1 MKTNRKKSIIIGMP
15 RTFNIYQVLI
25 DRLGQLGF
33 EVIDISYNDD
43 IFRYRNIWDRLVNLF
58 RKTILRDKGYKNRLK
73 FEALGKHI
81 ISRLRDI
88 EHCAD
93 YCLLIR
99 ADIYPEEVIDQIKM
113 KTNKMIAYQWDG
125 VNRYPAVKKLV
136 YKFDRFFVFDGKDAE
151 QEDERFIA
159 TTNFYFGHLDNIEIK
174 PKPSTFFFVGTIMK
188 IRWQQIFDTIQLI
201 IQNNGIP
208 NFYLYTGEKD
218 MTKEYLID
226 GINFINNPLTYQE
239 NINLALQNE
248 IFVDFLVDAHN
259 GLSFRVFEA
268 IGYGRKLITNNKEVK
283 KYDFYHPHNIY
294 ILNNEQRTLYEF
306 LNTPYTPI
314 NPEILNKYNFDN
326 WIYRILGN

>member
-1 MKTNRKKSIIIGMP
+1 MKTNRKKSIILGMP
-15 RTFNIYQVLI
+15 RTFSIYEVLVN
-25 DRLGQLGF
+25 RLEQLGF
-33 EVIDISYNDD
+33 EVIDISYDD
-43 IFRYRNIWDRLVNLF
+43 DVFKYRNIWDRLVNLYH
-58 RKTILRDKGYKNRLK
+58 KTILNNKGYKNKLK
-73 FEALGKHI
+73 FKALGVEVVK
-81 ISRLRDI
+81 RLQAI
-88 EHCAD
+88 EDKVD

-136 YKFDRFFVFDGKDAE
+136 YKFDRFFVFDSKDAE

-174 PKPSTFFFVGTIMK
+174 PKPSTFFFVGTFMK
-188 IRWQQIFDTIQLI
+188 VRWQQISDTIQLI
-201 IQNNGIP
+201 IQNNGAP

-218 MTKEYLID
+218 MAKEYHID

-268 IGYGRKLITNNKEVK
+268 IGYGRKLITNNKEVMN
-283 KYDFYHPHNIY
+283 YDFYHPHNIY
-294 ILNNEQRTLYEF
+294 VLNHEERTLSEF
-306 LNTPYTPI
+306 LNIPYSPI
-314 NPEILNKYNFDN
+314 NTEILNKYNFDN
-326 WIYRILGN
+326 WIYRILEN